1 MVEIVDYF
9 AGFFS
14 GLLVSV
20 IVSYVQF
27 RLSKKTLSLQMER
40 ARYHYLNYKSFVIN
54 LYEIFDADNSVKG
67 NGIKV
72 L

>member
-27 RLSKKTLSLQMER
+27 WLSKKTLSMKLEQNE
-40 ARYHYLNYKSFVIN
+40 KN
-54 LYEIFDADNSVKG
+54 LHVVTKR
-67 NGIKV
+67 
-72 L
+72 